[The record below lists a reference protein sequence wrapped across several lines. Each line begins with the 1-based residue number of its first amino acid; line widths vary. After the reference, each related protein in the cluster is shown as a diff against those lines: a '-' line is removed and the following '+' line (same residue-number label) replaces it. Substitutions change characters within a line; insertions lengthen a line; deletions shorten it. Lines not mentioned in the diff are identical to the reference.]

1 MQRSTEAT
9 RGGVGSNRFPRGPVW
24 SFCEE
29 SGWGKWTGLQAG
41 IQDLSKGLGGP
52 REQITLVRV
61 KGLLGK
67 YGGGGGHWV
76 RRVDRG
82 RIIDGTKE
90 RIEGIGICLEAW
102 ELPRELEEGES
113 LLGNIRGYQLISLA
127 WS

>member
-1 MQRSTEAT
+1 MEPL
-9 RGGVGSNRFPRGPVW
+9 RGVRL
-24 SFCEE
+24 
-29 SGWGKWTGLQAG
+29 GKVDRAAGRNTGLEQRFRGAQRADHASEG
-41 IQDLSKGLGGP
+41 EGLTWKVW
-52 REQITLVRV
+52 R
-61 KGLLGK
+61 
-67 YGGGGGHWV
+67 GGGHWV

>member
-1 MQRSTEAT
+1 MA
-9 RGGVGSNRFPRGPVW
+9 
-24 SFCEE
+24 
-29 SGWGKWTGLQAG
+29 
-41 IQDLSKGLGGP
+41 
-52 REQITLVRV
+52 
-61 KGLLGK
+61 
-67 YGGGGGHWV
+67 GGGHWV